1 MGKYYCLIAGLPNIT
16 LDDSKIA
23 YSVVEFREELQS
35 ILSRK
40 DRSVVDLFFLKYD
53 NKNIL
58 SYLEK
63 KDQAEFDSRGNFS
76 LETIDFLY
84 KTLKEEGVLLSSKQ
98 YRSYFLTFIEQ
109 YISEEQGESNS
120 GKRKIPWEDRLS
132 ALYYEYAMKCK
143 NRFVSE
149 WFELNLN
156 VSNILTAIV
165 CRKFGLEK
173 ENYIVGDNGV
183 AEQLKMSNAQ
193 DFGMGN
199 LLDYFS
205 ELQRLMEETNLQLRE
220 KGVDLLRWNWL
231 DENTFFKP
239 FDIESVFAYLVKL
252 EMIERWISLDKET
265 GEKTFREI
273 VSVMKKGSRDALEE
287 FKRNN
292 NK

>member
-98 YRSYFLTFIEQ
+98 YPSYFLTFLEQ

-220 KGVDLLRWNWL
+220 KGIDLLRWNWL

>member
-1 MGKYYCLIAGLPNIT
+1 MGKYYCMIAGLSNIT

-98 YRSYFLTFIEQ
+98 YPSYFLTFLEQ

>member
-98 YRSYFLTFIEQ
+98 YPSYFLTFLEQ

-132 ALYYEYAMKCK
+132 ALYYEYVMKCK

>member
-84 KTLKEEGVLLSSKQ
+84 KTLKEEGVLFSSKQ
-98 YRSYFLTFIEQ
+98 FPSYFLTFLEQ

-120 GKRKIPWEDRLS
+120 VKRKIPWEDRLS

-220 KGVDLLRWNWL
+220 KGIDLLRWNWL

>member
-1 MGKYYCLIAGLPNIT
+1 
-16 LDDSKIA
+16 
-23 YSVVEFREELQS
+23 
-35 ILSRK
+35 
-40 DRSVVDLFFLKYD
+40 
-53 NKNIL
+53 
-58 SYLEK
+58 
-63 KDQAEFDSRGNFS
+63 
-76 LETIDFLY
+76 
-84 KTLKEEGVLLSSKQ
+84 
-98 YRSYFLTFIEQ
+98 
-109 YISEEQGESNS
+109 
-120 GKRKIPWEDRLS
+120 
-132 ALYYEYAMKCK
+132 MKCK

>member
-98 YRSYFLTFIEQ
+98 YPSYFLTFLEQ

-156 VSNILTAIV
+156 VSNI
-165 CRKFGLEK
+165 GLEK

>member
-84 KTLKEEGVLLSSKQ
+84 KTLKEEGVLLSPKQ
-98 YRSYFLTFIEQ
+98 YPSYFLTFLEQ

>member
-98 YRSYFLTFIEQ
+98 YPSYFLTFLEQ

-173 ENYIVGDNGV
+173 DNYIVGDNGV

-220 KGVDLLRWNWL
+220 KGIDLLRWNWL

-287 FKRNN
+287 FKRNS

>member
-98 YRSYFLTFIEQ
+98 YPSYFLTFLEQ

-220 KGVDLLRWNWL
+220 KEIDLLRWNWL
-231 DENTFFKP
+231 DENTFFKS

-273 VSVMKKGSRDALEE
+273 VSVMKKGSRDTLEE
-287 FKRNN
+287 FKRNS

>member
-98 YRSYFLTFIEQ
+98 YPSYFLTFLEQ

-287 FKRNN
+287 FKRNS

>member
-98 YRSYFLTFIEQ
+98 YPSYFLTFLEQ

-132 ALYYEYAMKCK
+132 ALYYEYVMKCK

-273 VSVMKKGSRDALEE
+273 VSVMKKGSLDALEE

>member
-98 YRSYFLTFIEQ
+98 YPSYFLTFLEQ

-220 KGVDLLRWNWL
+220 KGIDLLRWNWL

-265 GEKTFREI
+265 GEKTFRKI
-273 VSVMKKGSRDALEE
+273 VSVMKKGSRDTLEE
-287 FKRNN
+287 FKRNS

>member
-1 MGKYYCLIAGLPNIT
+1 M
-16 LDDSKIA
+16 
-23 YSVVEFREELQS
+23 
-35 ILSRK
+35 SRK

-98 YRSYFLTFIEQ
+98 YPSYFLTFLEQ

>member
-98 YRSYFLTFIEQ
+98 YPSYFLTFLEQ

-220 KGVDLLRWNWL
+220 KGIDLLRWNWL

-287 FKRNN
+287 FKRNS

>member
-98 YRSYFLTFIEQ
+98 YPSYFLTFLEQ

>member
-53 NKNIL
+53 NN
-58 SYLEK
+58 
-63 KDQAEFDSRGNFS
+63 RGNFS

-98 YRSYFLTFIEQ
+98 YPSYFLTFLEQ

>member
-98 YRSYFLTFIEQ
+98 YPSYFLTFLEQ

-220 KGVDLLRWNWL
+220 KGVDLLRWL